1 MSSTS
6 VVGSG
11 SGQQSSKQHEQ
22 EVSLADVVKRLG
34 TIEALVQPMQAVPD
48 QLHALEATVADQGQ
62 QEVAL
67 ILALTSGLVQ
77 TVRHWR
83 AYLWG
88 CSFLIK
94 IDHFSLKFLLDNT
107 SG

>member
-48 QLHALEATVADQGQ
+48 QLYALEATVADQGQ

-77 TVRHWR
+77 TVHHWR

-94 IDHFSLKFLLDNT
+94 TDHFSLKFLLDNT